1 MKTVSLISLALTAA
15 AIASPLTWERLV
27 ESAKDDPRYQAAEK
41 RAEATATDRN
51 LKLWDKIELRYQ
63 LDGFSFAK
71 HDFELRVTPQ
81 AFGERAADKEHF
93 EAVKNYQQATF
104 AVERSLLL
112 YDRYERGVRYVL
124 RKKINEINKQLLQ
137 VNSDRIEVL
146 HLKSG
151 SASFNAEDLMTSL
164 EKNASLKSSI
174 LSDSPA
180 LRDAE
185 LKLRIWVPDFEGVDL
200 DTNFI
205 PTMDELAE
213 FLKDGVNVDENFPLV
228 ALAKGK
234 RDSDV
239 SKAKQDAS
247 KDRNYISHLGIGYS
261 LQIES
266 LMEKYKD
273 LDYNDVIKEKY
284 GKFKNEFEEKS
295 GGCIGQ
301 YINGECSRWDTK
313 TVQGY
318 SMRALVPETD
328 DRKTSDKFFVNLA
341 IRLPFFDSNKDAT
354 LREQVAVLDAES
366 KYLDDVREVNQKV
379 ARLTEEVLALI
390 GQWKVLKDYAEQVNA
405 SGFMEQFARNAGSD
419 PLLLL
424 RARESALESDLKAA
438 KLEYDIFARYLSLLD
453 YAGGLA
459 RQDVAN
465 HLREGIR

>member
-104 AVERSLLL
+104 AVERSILL

-174 LSDSPA
+174 LSDSTA

-234 RDSDV
+234 RDTDV

-266 LMEKYKD
+266 LMEKYKE
-273 LDYNDVIKEKY
+273 LNCSDVLKPEYAKY
-284 GKFKNEFEEKS
+284 KDEFMRNS
-295 GGCIGQ
+295 GDCIADP
-301 YINGECSRWDTK
+301 YYTSRK
-313 TVQGY
+313 
-318 SMRALVPETD
+318 LVAD
-328 DRKTSDKFFVNLA
+328 QDNRKTADKFFVNLA

-438 KLEYDIFARYLSLLD
+438 KLEYDIFERYLSLLD

>member
-27 ESAKDDPRYQAAEK
+27 ESAKTDPKFLAAEK

-51 LKLWDKIELRYQ
+51 LKLWDKLELRYQ

-81 AFGERAADKEHF
+81 AFGEREADKAHF
-93 EAVKNYQQATF
+93 DAVKSYQSARF
-104 AVERSLLL
+104 AVERSTLL

-146 HLKSG
+146 HLKAG
-151 SASFNAEDLMTSL
+151 SSSFNAEDLMTSL
-164 EKNASLKSSI
+164 EKNATLKSNI
-174 LSDSPA
+174 LSDSTA

-185 LKLRIWVPDFEGVDL
+185 LKLKIWVPDFEGVDL
-200 DTNFI
+200 DSSFL
-205 PTMDELAE
+205 PTMEELSE
-213 FLKDGVNVDENFPLV
+213 FLKNGVTVDENFPLV

-234 RDSDV
+234 RDSDI
-239 SKAKQDAS
+239 SKAKQDAN
-247 KDRNYISHLGIGYS
+247 KDRDYISHVGIGYS

-266 LMEKYKD
+266 LMEKYKE
-273 LDYNDVIKEKY
+273 LNCTDVLKPEY
-284 GKFKNEFEEKS
+284 AKFKEEFMKNS
-295 GGCIGQ
+295 GDCVADP
-301 YINGECSRWDTK
+301 YYTSRK
-313 TVQGY
+313 
-318 SMRALVPETD
+318 LVPD
-328 DRKTSDKFFVNLA
+328 QDNHKTSDKFFLNLA
-341 IRLPFFDSNKDAT
+341 FRLPFFDSNKDAT
-354 LREQVAVLDAES
+354 LREQIAELDAES
-366 KYLDDVREVNQKV
+366 DYMDDVREVNQKV

-438 KLEYDIFARYLSLLD
+438 KLEYDIFERYLSLLD

>member
-1 MKTVSLISLALTAA
+1 MKSVTLISLALTAA

-27 ESAKDDPRYQAAEK
+27 ESAKADPKYEAAEK

-51 LKLWDKIELRYQ
+51 LKLWDKMELRYQ

-93 EAVKNYQQATF
+93 EAVKNYQSARF
-104 AVERSLLL
+104 AVERSTLL

-146 HLKSG
+146 HLKAG

-164 EKNASLKSSI
+164 EKNATLKSNI
-174 LSDSPA
+174 LSDSTA

-185 LKLRIWVPDFEGVDL
+185 LKLKIWVPDFESIDL
-200 DTNFI
+200 DSNFL
-205 PTMDELAE
+205 PTMEELSE
-213 FLKDGVNVDENFPLV
+213 FLKNGVTVDENFPLV

-234 RDSDV
+234 RDSDI
-239 SKAKQDAS
+239 SKAKQDMS
-247 KDRNYISHLGIGYS
+247 KDRDYISHIGIGYS

-273 LDYNDVIKEKY
+273 L
-284 GKFKNEFEEKS
+284 
-295 GGCIGQ
+295 
-301 YINGECSRWDTK
+301 
-313 TVQGY
+313 GY
-318 SMRALVPETD
+318 SDISKAKYNKYAEEWTRSACVGGYIGEDCVRSDPGYMLRKLVPESD
-328 DRKTSDKFFVNLA
+328 DRKTSDKFFLNVA
-341 IRLPFFDSNKDAT
+341 FRLPFFDSNKDAT
-354 LREQVAVLDAES
+354 LREQIAVLDAES
-366 KYLDDVREVNQKV
+366 DYMGDVREVNQKV

-390 GQWKVLKDYAEQVNA
+390 DQWKVLKDYAEQVNA

-424 RARESALESDLKAA
+424 RARESSLESDLKAA
-438 KLEYDIFARYLSLLD
+438 KLEYDIFTRYLALLD
-453 YAGGLA
+453 YSGGLA
-459 RQDVAN
+459 RQDVTN